1 MLGPVL
7 LRRRCPAVPR
17 FDGPALLR
25 DGSLND
31 HAEHMSMYFR
41 PWTLCLADA
50 NDDVSHVAN
59 LCGSGSWRAAWRK
72 WVHGGVLSV
81 LYASR
86 MMELLTTMGDVTRNN
101 STGFQA
107 VLTCTC

>member
-31 HAEHMSMYFR
+31 HAEHVNILPTMDVVCWQTPMMMYR
-41 PWTLCLADA
+41 MWQICVAVGHGVLRGGNGYMAGCLAF
-50 NDDVSHVAN
+50 SM
-59 LCGSGSWRAAWRK
+59 RA
-72 WVHGGVLSV
+72 G
-81 LYASR
+81 
-86 MMELLTTMGDVTRNN
+86 
-101 STGFQA
+101 
-107 VLTCTC
+107 